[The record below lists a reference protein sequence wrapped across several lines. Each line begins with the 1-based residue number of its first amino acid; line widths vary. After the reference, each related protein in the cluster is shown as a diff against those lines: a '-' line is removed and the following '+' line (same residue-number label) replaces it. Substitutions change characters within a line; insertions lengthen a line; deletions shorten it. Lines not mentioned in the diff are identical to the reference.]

1 MYLSPLSSN
10 DERIWLILPISSSV
24 NLTLA
29 ASQLPRTLEGL
40 DEPGIGMV

>member
-10 DERIWLILPISSSV
+10 VERIWLILLISSSV

-29 ASQLPRTLEGL
+29 ASQFP
-40 DEPGIGMV
+40 